1 MVRNEEG
8 ALDCLAH
15 AMESKIRQ
23 TCTMHDEAY
32 SQSRFGHLIN
42 ENNDGEVKK
51 QIPLVLPLVPD
62 HRRIIY
68 TIYEY
73 APLLGSISLINT
85 VDK

>member
-15 AMESKIRQ
+15 ALEGKIRQ

-42 ENNDGEVKK
+42 ENNDGIKVM
-51 QIPLVLPLVPD
+51 
-62 HRRIIY
+62 
-68 TIYEY
+68 
-73 APLLGSISLINT
+73 
-85 VDK
+85 

>member
-15 AMESKIRQ
+15 ALEGKIRQ

-42 ENNDGEVKK
+42 ENNASVS
-51 QIPLVLPLVPD
+51 INIIAIVILILVGV
-62 HRRIIY
+62 
-68 TIYEY
+68 
-73 APLLGSISLINT
+73 G
-85 VDK
+85 